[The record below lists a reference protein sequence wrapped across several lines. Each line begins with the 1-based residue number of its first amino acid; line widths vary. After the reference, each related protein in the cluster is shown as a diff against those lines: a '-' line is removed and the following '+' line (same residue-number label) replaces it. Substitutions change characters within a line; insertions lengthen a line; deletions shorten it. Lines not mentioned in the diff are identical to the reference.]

1 MNSENHWPLV
11 SIIIPIY
18 NSENYIIDTLESC
31 TSQTYKNIEVIVVD
45 DGSKDKS
52 YSTVANFI
60 STHPQIKLMKQKNGG
75 ASRAR
80 NLGLK
85 HSNGDYVMYLDA
97 DDFMTKNKIENQI
110 KKLHKINDP
119 FAVAI
124 CAYEEFTDDEPT
136 NIIQNRFYYHDNLSP
151 RDLLIDI
158 WSQGAMIPISCY
170 LISKS
175 MVSIIGDWDE
185 RLSLNDDGDYFS
197 RVLMKASKVYFVED
211 CCFFYRRGHNSLS
224 TTDIYSEAKLTS
236 LLLSYKK
243 QKSILEL
250 EDNLKIRNALAR
262 NFSIV
267 LNSAKYGSKL
277 YNEALAEIKALGQKA
292 QIINPSSFVVF
303 FVNLFGTELYLR
315 IKNWIK

>member
-97 DDFMTKNKIENQI
+97 DDFMTKTK
-110 KKLHKINDP
+110 
-119 FAVAI
+119 
-124 CAYEEFTDDEPT
+124 
-136 NIIQNRFYYHDNLSP
+136 
-151 RDLLIDI
+151 
-158 WSQGAMIPISCY
+158 
-170 LISKS
+170 
-175 MVSIIGDWDE
+175 
-185 RLSLNDDGDYFS
+185 
-197 RVLMKASKVYFVED
+197 
-211 CCFFYRRGHNSLS
+211 
-224 TTDIYSEAKLTS
+224 
-236 LLLSYKK
+236 
-243 QKSILEL
+243 
-250 EDNLKIRNALAR
+250 LKI
-262 NFSIV
+262 
-267 LNSAKYGSKL
+267 K
-277 YNEALAEIKALGQKA
+277 
-292 QIINPSSFVVF
+292 
-303 FVNLFGTELYLR
+303 
-315 IKNWIK
+315 